1 MLNSL
6 SEENYLKAIYK
17 LSERNPEPVSTS
29 ALAGFLGMKA
39 ASVTDMLQKLAEKKL
54 IRYRK
59 YQGVILTESGKKI
72 ALNIIRKHRLW
83 ELFLV
88 SRLGFPWDE
97 VHDLAEQLEH
107 IQSEKLVQQL
117 DQYLGKPKFDPHGD
131 PIPDDKGNFSYQ
143 KNYPLSEAKEQVTV
157 TIAGVAD
164 HQPAFLQYLQK
175 NGLSLGKKIRVKE
188 TTDYDKSM
196 DISLPDSKTLIH
208 ISYDVAKNILVK

>member
-29 ALAGFLGMKA
+29 ALAGFLVMKA

-54 IRYRK
+54 IRYKK
-59 YQGVILTESGKKI
+59 YQGVVLSESGRKI
-72 ALNIIRKHRLW
+72 ALNVIRKHRLW

-88 SRLGFPWDE
+88 SRLGFQWDE

-117 DQYLGKPKFDPHGD
+117 DLFLGKPKFDPHGD
-131 PIPDDKGNFSYQ
+131 PIPDDKGNFFFH

-164 HQPAFLQYLQK
+164 HRPAFLQYLHK
-175 NGLSLGKKIRVKE
+175 NGLSLGKKIKVKE

-196 DISLPDSKTLIH
+196 NISLPDSKTLIH
-208 ISYDVAKNILVK
+208 ISHDVAKNILVK